1 MSPNAIT
8 FLLCAGMVLSI
19 ILVVSWLRWE
29 HLPQH
34 QENCEVNKRLA
45 SISDKP
51 PLPRR

>member
-1 MSPNAIT
+1 MIPAACAL
-8 FLLCAGMVLSI
+8 FLLLT

-34 QENCEVNKRLA
+34 RENCEVNKRLA